1 MRASV
6 QRVDDDGLHL
16 ERGFDGSLDVH
27 FDGWR
32 GWSVSVEDGPEPVTV
47 SWPKRLQARLDGVS
61 DVRVTVDEVE
71 VFHQEVT
78 FGSGEGRVELVDR
91 FGNPVIID
99 KWGLTQRIFETRRE
113 GGAVEAMT
121 AMAERVLGVMRDE
134 CGLDGWISFG
144 TLLGA
149 ARSGKVIGHDSDI
162 DLCFL
167 SEKQT
172 PAEMAVEI
180 WDVARALVDAGISVK
195 HKTASF
201 ITVVYDAPDGGED
214 GIDIYTC
221 FYVGDLLHET
231 ATVRERVPRS
241 AILPLRALE
250 FEGRDMPAPAD
261 PDRMLTVSYG
271 PGWKVPDPSFRHLP
285 SREILDR
292 FDGWFSSVMTNRRD
306 WTQFNGQV
314 GAAGARPSP
323 FARWVVDQL
332 TADGALGDDRDD
344 DLRVLD
350 VGSGSSA
357 DLRLYHR
364 AGAKAIG
371 YDYAHP
377 GKHALGGREIDLPSD
392 VGRRVVNLLDERD
405 VLTVGALASRQ
416 KGRKVLTVR
425 QVLEA
430 VPPRSR
436 ALVWR
441 FAAMALAEGGRVY
454 VEGMSRTPQEC
465 RAAQERSGSPRL
477 WPVDPHDVVADVV
490 ASGGRVV
497 HREGLAAASR
507 ASRSGSPARWRMMVE
522 YPAVPERSQEQ
533 SQQEGR
539 TQR

>member
-6 QRVDDDGLHL
+6 QRVDDDGLLL
-16 ERGFDGSLDVH
+16 ERGTACSLDVH

-32 GWSVSVEDGPEPVTV
+32 GWSVAVEDDPDPVLV
-47 SWPKRLQARLDGVS
+47 PWPKRLKSRLDGTSLVTI
-61 DVRVTVDEVE
+61 TVDEEE
-71 VFHQEVT
+71 VFREELT
-78 FGSGEGRVELVDR
+78 FGTGEGRVEIVDR

-121 AMAERVLGVMRDE
+121 DMAERVLSVMRED
-134 CGLDGWISFG
+134 CGIEGWISFG

-149 ARSGKVIGHDSDI
+149 ARSGTVIGHDSDI

-180 WDVARALVDAGISVK
+180 WDIARALVDAGISVK

-231 ATVRERVPRS
+231 ATVRAPVPRT
-241 AILPLRALE
+241 AVLPLRTLE
-250 FEGRDMPAPAD
+250 FEGREMPAPAD

-271 PGWKVPDPSFRHLP
+271 PDWRVPDPSFRHLP
-285 SREILDR
+285 SREVTDR
-292 FDGWFSSVMTNRRD
+292 FDGWFGSVMTHRRD
-306 WTQFNGQV
+306 WTQYNGQV
-314 GAAGARPSP
+314 GAAGMRASP
-323 FARWVVDQL
+323 FARWVVDQVG
-332 TADGALGDDRDD
+332 ADPADV
-344 DLRVLD
+344 LRVLD

-357 DLRLYHR
+357 DLRAYDR
-364 AGAKAIG
+364 AGFKAIG

-377 GKHALGGREIDLPSD
+377 GKHALGGKEIDLPDS
-392 VGRRVVNLLDERD
+392 VGRRVMNLLDERD
-405 VLTVGALASRQ
+405 VLTVGALAARQ
-416 KGRKVLTVR
+416 KGPKVVTAR

-436 ALVWR
+436 DQLWR
-441 FAAMALAEGGRVY
+441 FAAMALSEGGRCF
-454 VEGMSRTPQEC
+454 VEGTSRSPRAC
-465 RAAQERSGSPRL
+465 RVEQERTGSPRL
-477 WPVDPHDVVADVV
+477 WPVDPYDVADDAR

-497 HREGLAAASR
+497 HREGFAAASR
-507 ASRSGSPARWRMMVE
+507 ASRTGSPARWRMIVE
-522 YPAVPERSQEQ
+522 YPNPHSHPHPHR
-533 SQQEGR
+533 QEGWTDR
-539 TQR
+539 

>member
-1 MRASV
+1 MKASV

-32 GWSVSVEDGPEPVTV
+32 GWSVAVEDGSEPLTV
-47 SWPKRLQARLDGVS
+47 PWPKRLKSRLHGSSLVTI
-61 DVRVTVDEVE
+61 TVDEEE
-71 VFHQEVT
+71 VFREELT
-78 FGSGEGRVELVDR
+78 FGTGEGRVELVDR

-121 AMAERVLGVMRDE
+121 AMAERVLDVMRE
-134 CGLDGWISFG
+134 SCGIEGWISFG

-172 PAEMAVEI
+172 PAEMAVEM
-180 WDVARALVDAGISVK
+180 WDIARALVDAGISVK

-241 AILPLRALE
+241 AILPLRLLE

-271 PGWKVPDPSFRHLP
+271 PQWRVPDPSFRHLP
-285 SREILDR
+285 SREITDR
-292 FDGWFSSVMTNRRD
+292 FDGWFGSVMTNRRD

-314 GAAGARPSP
+314 GAASMRPSP
-323 FARWVVDQL
+323 FAHWVVDQL
-332 TADGALGDDRDD
+332 DGTP
-344 DLRVLD
+344 RVLD

-357 DLRLYHR
+357 DLRAYHR
-364 AGAKAIG
+364 AGCKAIG

-377 GKHALGGREIDLPSD
+377 GKHALGGKEIDLPDS
-392 VGRRVVNLLDERD
+392 VGRRVINLLDERD
-405 VLTVGALASRQ
+405 VLTVGALAARQ
-416 KGRKVLTVR
+416 QGPKVVTARRL
-425 QVLEA
+425 LEA
-430 VPPRSR
+430 LPPRSR
-436 ALVWR
+436 DQLWR
-441 FAAMALAEGGRVY
+441 FAAMALSDGGRVF
-454 VEGMSRTPQEC
+454 VEGVSRSPRQC
-465 RAAQERSGSPRL
+465 RLAQERTGSPRL
-477 WPVDPHDVVADVV
+477 WPVDPTAVVDDVR
-490 ASGGRVV
+490 ASGGRVL
-497 HREGLAAASR
+497 HREGFAAASR
-507 ASRSGSPARWRMMVE
+507 ASRTGTPQRWRMMVE
-522 YPAVPERSQEQ
+522 YPTPVSSA
-533 SQQEGR
+533 QEGR
-539 TQR
+539 TDR

>member
-16 ERGFDGSLDVH
+16 ERGSDCSLDVH

-32 GWSVSVEDGPEPVTV
+32 GWSVAVEDGADPVLV
-47 SWPKRLQARLDGVS
+47 PWPKRLKARLDGTSLVTI
-61 DVRVTVDEVE
+61 TVDDEE
-71 VFHQEVT
+71 VFREELT

-121 AMAERVLGVMRDE
+121 SMAERVLEVMRDD
-134 CGLDGWISFG
+134 CGIEGWISFG

-149 ARSGKVIGHDSDI
+149 ARTGKVIGHDSDI

-180 WDVARALVDAGISVK
+180 WGIARALVDAGIAVK

-241 AILPLRALE
+241 AVLPLRLLE
-250 FEGRDMPAPAD
+250 FEGRGMPAPAD
-261 PDRMLTVSYG
+261 PDRMLAVSYG
-271 PGWKVPDPSFRHLP
+271 PGWRVPDPSFRHLP
-285 SREILDR
+285 SREITDR
-292 FDGWFSSVMTNRRD
+292 FDGWFSSVMTHRRD
-306 WTQFNGQV
+306 WTAYNGQV
-314 GAAGARPSP
+314 GAASMRPSP
-323 FARWVVDQL
+323 FSRWVVEQVQD
-332 TADGALGDDRDD
+332 AGATEGDN
-344 DLRVLD
+344 LRVLD

-357 DLRLYHR
+357 DLRTYHR
-364 AGAKAIG
+364 AGFKAIG

-377 GKHALGGREIDLPSD
+377 GKHALGGQEIDLPSS
-392 VGRRVVNLLDERD
+392 VGRRVMNLLDERD
-405 VLTVGALASRQ
+405 VLTVGALAARQ
-416 KGRKVLTVR
+416 KGPKVVTAR

-436 ALVWR
+436 DQLWR
-441 FAAMALAEGGRVY
+441 FAAMALSDGGRVY
-454 VEGMSRTPQEC
+454 VEGMSRSPQAC
-465 RAAQERSGSPRL
+465 RLEQERTGSPRL
-477 WPVDPHDVVADVV
+477 WPVDPQAVADDVR

-497 HREGLAAASR
+497 HREGFAAAAR
-507 ASRSGSPARWRMMVE
+507 ASRTGTPARWRMIVE
-522 YPAVPERSQEQ
+522 YPPTRTAD
-533 SQQEGR
+533 QEGR
-539 TQR
+539 TER

>member
-1 MRASV
+1 MKPNV

-32 GWSVSVEDGPEPVTV
+32 GWSVAVEDGSDPVTV
-47 SWPKRLQARLDGVS
+47 PWPKRLRSRLDGTSLVS
-61 DVRVTVDEVE
+61 ITVDEEE
-71 VFHQEVT
+71 VFREELT

-121 AMAERVLGVMRDE
+121 SMAERVLGVMRDA
-134 CGLDGWISFG
+134 CGIEGWISFG

-149 ARSGKVIGHDSDI
+149 ARSGAVIGHDSDI

-172 PAEMAVEI
+172 PAEMALEI
-180 WDVARALVDAGISVK
+180 WDIARALVDAGISVK

-241 AILPLRALE
+241 AVLPLRMLE

-271 PGWKVPDPSFRHLP
+271 PGWRVPDPSFRHLP
-285 SREILDR
+285 SREITDR

-314 GAAGARPSP
+314 GAASMRPSP
-323 FARWVVDQL
+323 FAHWVVDQL
-332 TADGALGDDRDD
+332 GPLEGN
-344 DLRVLD
+344 LRVLD
-350 VGSGSSA
+350 VGSGTSA

-364 AGAKAIG
+364 AGCKAIG

-377 GKHALGGREIDLPSD
+377 GRHALGGKEIDLPDS
-392 VGRRVVNLLDERD
+392 VGRRVINFLDERD
-405 VLTVGALASRQ
+405 VLTVGALAARQ
-416 KGRKVLTVR
+416 KGPKVVTAR

-430 VPPRSR
+430 VPPRTR
-436 ALVWR
+436 DQVWR
-441 FAAMALAEGGRVY
+441 FAAMALSDGGRVFA
-454 VEGMSRTPQEC
+454 EGVSRSPREC
-465 RAAQERSGSPRL
+465 REVQERTGSPRL
-477 WPVDPHDVVADVV
+477 WPVDPSDVVDDVR

-497 HREGLAAASR
+497 HREGFAAASR
-507 ASRSGSPARWRMMVE
+507 ASRTGSPARWRMMVE
-522 YPAVPERSQEQ
+522 YPARAS
-533 SQQEGR
+533 SAQEGR
-539 TQR
+539 TDR

>member
-1 MRASV
+1 MKASV
-6 QRVDDDGLHL
+6 HHVDDDGLHL
-16 ERGFDGSLDVH
+16 DRGTDCSLDVH

-32 GWSVSVEDGPEPVTV
+32 GWSVAVEDGSEPLTV
-47 SWPKRLQARLDGVS
+47 PWPKRLKSRLDGTSLVTI
-61 DVRVTVDEVE
+61 TVDEEE
-71 VFHQEVT
+71 VFREELT

-121 AMAERVLGVMRDE
+121 AMSERVLGVMRDA
-134 CGLDGWISFG
+134 CGIEGWISFG

-180 WDVARALVDAGISVK
+180 WDIARALVDAGISVK

-201 ITVVYDAPDGGED
+201 LTVVYDAPDGGED

-241 AILPLRALE
+241 AVLPLRALE

-261 PDRMLTVSYG
+261 PDLMLTVSYG
-271 PGWKVPDPSFRHLP
+271 PEWRVPDPSFRHLP
-285 SREILDR
+285 SREITER
-292 FDGWFSSVMTNRRD
+292 FDGWFSSVMTHRRD

-314 GAAGARPSP
+314 GAETMRPSP
-323 FARWVVDQL
+323 FAHWVVEQIGGPS
-332 TADGALGDDRDD
+332 DGTV
-344 DLRVLD
+344 RVLD
-350 VGSGSSA
+350 IGSGSSA
-357 DLRLYHR
+357 DLRAYHR
-364 AGAKAIG
+364 AGCKAIG

-377 GKHALGGREIDLPSD
+377 GKHALGGKEIDLPAS
-392 VGRRVVNLLDERD
+392 VGRRVINLLDERD
-405 VLTVGALASRQ
+405 VLTVGALAARQ
-416 KGRKVLTVR
+416 KGAKVVTAR
-425 QVLEA
+425 QLLEA

-436 ALVWR
+436 DQLWR
-441 FAAMALAEGGRVY
+441 FASMALSDGGRVF
-454 VEGMSRTPQEC
+454 VEGMSRSPQQS
-465 RAAQERSGSPRL
+465 RRAQERTGSPRL
-477 WPVDPHDVVADVV
+477 WPVDPQDVAADAR

-497 HREGLAAASR
+497 HREGFAAASR
-507 ASRSGSPARWRMMVE
+507 ASRTGTPARWRMIVD
-522 YPAVPERSQEQ
+522 YPAPEK
-533 SQQEGR
+533 G
-539 TQR
+539 

>member
-1 MRASV
+1 MKASV
-6 QRVDDDGLHL
+6 QRVDADGLHL

-32 GWSVSVEDGPEPVTV
+32 GWSVAVEDGTEPVV
-47 SWPKRLQARLDGVS
+47 VPWPKRLRARLDGTSLVTI
-61 DVRVTVDEVE
+61 TVDEVE
-71 VFHQEVT
+71 VFREEVV
-78 FGSGEGRVELVDR
+78 FGEGEGRVELVDR

-121 AMAERVLGVMRDE
+121 AMAERVLGVMRE
-134 CGLDGWISFG
+134 ACGIEGWISFG

-149 ARSGKVIGHDSDI
+149 ARSGTVIGHDSDI

-172 PAEMAVEI
+172 PAEMALEM
-180 WDVARALVDAGISVK
+180 WDIARALVDAGIAVK

-231 ATVRERVPRS
+231 ATVREPVPRS

-271 PGWKVPDPSFRHLP
+271 PGWRVPDPSFRHLP
-285 SREILDR
+285 SREVLDR

-306 WTQFNGQV
+306 WTQYNGQV
-314 GAAGARPSP
+314 GAAGMRPSP
-323 FARWVVDQL
+323 FAHWVVDDL
-332 TADGALGDDRDD
+332 GDAVADGVRIL
-344 DLRVLD
+344 DL
-350 VGSGSSA
+350 GSGSSA

-377 GKHALGGREIDLPSD
+377 GKHALGGKEIDLPPG
-392 VGRRVVNLLDERD
+392 VGRRLINLLDERD
-405 VLTVGALASRQ
+405 VLTVGALAARQ
-416 KGRKVLTVR
+416 KGPKAVTVR
-425 QVLEA
+425 RVLEA

-436 ALVWR
+436 AQVWR
-441 FAAMALAEGGRVY
+441 FASMALAEGGRVY
-454 VEGMSRTPQEC
+454 VEGMSRSPEEC
-465 RAAQERSGSPRL
+465 RLAQERTGSPRL
-477 WPVDPHDVVADVV
+477 WPVDPHDVLADVR

-497 HREGLAAASR
+497 VRDGFAAAAR
-507 ASRSGSPARWRMMVE
+507 ASRTGSPARWRMMVE
-522 YPAVPERSQEQ
+522 FPASPHQNEHQNE
-533 SQQEGR
+533 EDR
-539 TQR
+539 TDR

>member
-1 MRASV
+1 MKPSV

-16 ERGFDGSLDVH
+16 ERGDACSLDVH

-32 GWSVSVEDGPEPVTV
+32 GWSVAVEDDAEPVFV
-47 SWPKRLQARLDGVS
+47 PWPKRLKSRLDGTSLVTI
-61 DVRVTVDEVE
+61 TVDEEE
-71 VFHQEVT
+71 VFREELT
-78 FGSGEGRVELVDR
+78 FGTGEGRVELVDR

-121 AMAERVLGVMRDE
+121 AMAERVLAVMRED
-134 CGLDGWISFG
+134 CGIEGWISFG

-149 ARSGKVIGHDSDI
+149 ARGGKVIGHDSDI

-180 WDVARALVDAGISVK
+180 WGIARALVDAGIAVK

-241 AILPLRALE
+241 AVLPLRALE

-271 PGWKVPDPSFRHLP
+271 PGWRVPDPSFRHLP
-285 SREILDR
+285 SREITDR
-292 FDGWFSSVMTNRRD
+292 FDGWFSSVMTHRRD
-306 WTQFNGQV
+306 WTAHNGEV
-314 GAAGARPSP
+314 GAAGMRPSP
-323 FARWVVDQL
+323 FSRWVVDQVD
-332 TADGALGDDRDD
+332 TRPEGN
-344 DLRVLD
+344 LRVLD

-357 DLRLYHR
+357 DLRAYHR
-364 AGAKAIG
+364 AGLKAIG

-377 GKHALGGREIDLPSD
+377 GKHALGGKEIDLPAE
-392 VGRRVVNLLDERD
+392 VGRRVMNLLDERD
-405 VLTVGALASRQ
+405 VLTVGALAARQ
-416 KGRKVLTVR
+416 KGPKVVTAR

-436 ALVWR
+436 DQLWR
-441 FAAMALAEGGRVY
+441 FAAMALSDGGRVY
-454 VEGMSRTPQEC
+454 AEGMSRTPRAC
-465 RAAQERSGSPRL
+465 RLEEERTGAPRL
-477 WPVDPHDVVADVV
+477 WPVDPHEVAADAV
-490 ASGGRVV
+490 ARGGRVV
-497 HREGLAAASR
+497 HREGFAAAAR
-507 ASRSGSPARWRMMVE
+507 ASRTGSPSRWRMIVE
-522 YPAVPERSQEQ
+522 FTAPSQPAAQPPA
-533 SQQEGR
+533 QEGQPDR
-539 TQR
+539 

>member
-1 MRASV
+1 MKPSV

-32 GWSVSVEDGPEPVTV
+32 GWSVAVEDGSDPVTV
-47 SWPKRLQARLDGVS
+47 PWPKRLRSRLDGTSLVTI
-61 DVRVTVDEVE
+61 TVDDVE
-71 VFHQEVT
+71 VFREELT
-78 FGSGEGRVELVDR
+78 FGTGEGRVELVDR

-121 AMAERVLGVMRDE
+121 AMAERVLDVMHE
-134 CGLDGWISFG
+134 SCGIDGWISFG

-149 ARSGKVIGHDSDI
+149 ARGGKVIGHDSDI

-180 WDVARALVDAGISVK
+180 WDIARALVDAGISVK

-241 AILPLRALE
+241 AVLPLRALE

-271 PGWKVPDPSFRHLP
+271 PQWRVPDPSFRHLP
-285 SREILDR
+285 SREVLDR
-292 FDGWFSSVMTNRRD
+292 FDGWFSSVMTHRRD
-306 WTQFNGQV
+306 WTQFNGQT
-314 GAAGARPSP
+314 GAAGMRPSA
-323 FARWVVDQL
+323 FARWVVEQL
-332 TADGALGDDRDD
+332 DAEPDAGP
-344 DLRVLD
+344 RVLD

-357 DLRLYHR
+357 DLRAYHR
-364 AGAKAIG
+364 AGCKAIG

-377 GKHALGGREIDLPSD
+377 GKHALGGKEIDLPAS
-392 VGRRVVNLLDERD
+392 VGRRVINLLDERD
-405 VLTVGALASRQ
+405 VLTVGALAARQ
-416 KGRKVLTVR
+416 KGPKVVTARHL
-425 QVLEA
+425 LEA

-436 ALVWR
+436 DQLWR
-441 FAAMALAEGGRVY
+441 FAAMALSDGGRVF
-454 VEGMSRTPQEC
+454 VEGISRSPKEC
-465 RAAQERSGSPRL
+465 RLVQERTGTPRL
-477 WPVDPHDVVADVV
+477 WPVDPTDVADDVR

-497 HREGLAAASR
+497 HREGIAAASR
-507 ASRSGSPARWRMMVE
+507 ASRTGSPARWRMMVD
-522 YPAVPERSQEQ
+522 YPRREDAA
-533 SQQEGR
+533 QEGR
-539 TQR
+539 TDR

>member
-1 MRASV
+1 MLPV
-6 QRVDDDGLHL
+6 VLRVDDDGLHL
-16 ERGFDGSLDVH
+16 ERGTDCSLDVH

-32 GWSVSVEDGPEPVTV
+32 GWSVAVEDSPDPVTV
-47 SWPKRLQARLDGVS
+47 PWPKRLAARLDGRS
-61 DVRVTVDEVE
+61 LVTVTSDDEE
-71 VFHQEVT
+71 VFRSEVS
-78 FGSGEGRVELVDR
+78 FGSGEGRVEIVDR

-99 KWGLTQRIFETRRE
+99 KWGLTQRVFATRRE
-113 GGAVEAMT
+113 SGAVEAMT
-121 AMAERVLGVMRDE
+121 SMAERVLEVMRQA
-134 CGLDGWISFG
+134 CGLEGWISFG

-149 ARSGKVIGHDSDI
+149 ARSGSVIGHDSDI

-180 WDVARALVDAGISVK
+180 WGVARALVDAGISVK

-271 PGWKVPDPSFRHLP
+271 PGWRVPDPSFRHLP
-285 SREILDR
+285 SREVTDR
-292 FDGWFSSVMTNRRD
+292 FDGWFGSVMTNRRD
-306 WTQFNGQV
+306 WTQFNGQQ
-314 GAAGARPSP
+314 GAAGMQPSS
-323 FARWVVDQL
+323 FARWVVDR
-332 TADGALGDDRDD
+332 LGDDVEG
-344 DLRVLD
+344 LRVLD

-357 DLRLYHR
+357 DLRLYDR
-364 AGAKAIG
+364 AGCKAIG

-377 GKHALGGREIDLPSD
+377 GKHALGGKEIDLPES
-392 VGRRVVNLLDERD
+392 VGRRVLNLLDERD
-405 VLTVGALASRQ
+405 VLTVGALAARQ
-416 KGRKVLTVR
+416 KGDKVVTARRL
-425 QVLEA
+425 LEA

-436 ALVWR
+436 AQLWR
-441 FAAMALAEGGRVY
+441 FASMALATGGRAY
-454 VEGMSRTPQEC
+454 VEGVSRSPEQC
-465 RAAQERSGSPRL
+465 RLESERTGSPRL
-477 WPVDPHDVVADVV
+477 WPVDPTAVEADVR

-497 HREGLAAASR
+497 HREGFAAAAR
-507 ASRSGSPARWRMMVE
+507 ASRTGSPARWRMMVE
-522 YPAVPERSQEQ
+522 YPDRAPVGAAQAQED
-533 SQQEGR
+533 R
-539 TQR
+539 THR

>member
-1 MRASV
+1 MNASV
-6 QRVDDDGLHL
+6 LRVDDDGLHL
-16 ERGFDGSLDVH
+16 ERGTACSLDVH

-32 GWSVSVEDGPEPVTV
+32 GWSVAVEDDPEPVLV
-47 SWPKRLQARLDGVS
+47 PWPKRLSARLDGTSLVTI
-61 DVRVTVDEVE
+61 TVDEEE
-71 VFHQEVT
+71 VFREELT
-78 FGSGEGRVELVDR
+78 FGTGEGRVELVDR

-121 AMAERVLGVMRDE
+121 AMAERVLGVMRED
-134 CGLDGWISFG
+134 CGIEGWISFG

-149 ARSGKVIGHDSDI
+149 ARAGKVIGHDSDI

-180 WDVARALVDAGISVK
+180 WGIARALVDAGISVK

-241 AILPLRALE
+241 AVLPLRMLE

-261 PDRMLTVSYG
+261 PDRMLAVSYG
-271 PGWKVPDPSFRHLP
+271 PDWRVPDPSFRHLP
-285 SREILDR
+285 SREITDR
-292 FDGWFSSVMTNRRD
+292 FDGWFSSVMTHRRD
-306 WTQFNGQV
+306 WTQYNGQV
-314 GAAGARPSP
+314 GAAGMRPSA
-323 FARWVVDQL
+323 FARWVVKQV
-332 TADGALGDDRDD
+332 GEPGDH
-344 DLRVLD
+344 LRVLD

-357 DLRLYHR
+357 DLRAYHR
-364 AGAKAIG
+364 AGLKAIG

-377 GKHALGGREIDLPSD
+377 GKHALGGHEIDLPAS
-392 VGRRVVNLLDERD
+392 VGRRVLNLLDERD
-405 VLTVGALASRQ
+405 VLTVGALAARQ
-416 KGRKVLTVR
+416 KGPKIVTAR

-436 ALVWR
+436 DQLWR
-441 FAAMALAEGGRVY
+441 FAAMALSDGGRVY
-454 VEGMSRTPQEC
+454 VEGTSRSPRAC
-465 RAAQERSGSPRL
+465 RLEQERTGSPRL
-477 WPVDPHDVVADVV
+477 WPVDPQAVADDVR
-490 ASGGRVV
+490 ASGGRLV
-497 HREGLAAASR
+497 HREGFAAASR
-507 ASRSGSPARWRMMVE
+507 ASRTGSPARWRMIVE
-522 YPAVPERSQEQ
+522 YPSSQE
-533 SQQEGR
+533 GKTDR
-539 TQR
+539 

>member
-1 MRASV
+1 MKASV

-16 ERGFDGSLDVH
+16 DRGFEGSLDVH

-32 GWSVSVEDGPEPVTV
+32 GWSVAVEDGSDAVTV
-47 SWPKRLQARLDGVS
+47 PWPKRLRSRLDGTSLVTI
-61 DVRVTVDEVE
+61 TVDEEE
-71 VFHQEVT
+71 VFREELT
-78 FGSGEGRVELVDR
+78 FGSGEGRVQLVDR

-121 AMAERVLGVMRDE
+121 AMAERVLEVMRDD
-134 CGLDGWISFG
+134 CGIDGWISFG

-180 WDVARALVDAGISVK
+180 WGIARALVDAGISVK

-231 ATVRERVPRS
+231 ATVRARVPRS

-261 PDRMLTVSYG
+261 PDRMLAVSYG
-271 PGWKVPDPSFRHLP
+271 PGWRVPDPSFRHLP
-285 SREILDR
+285 SREITDR
-292 FDGWFSSVMTNRRD
+292 FDGWFSSVMTHRRD
-306 WTQFNGQV
+306 WTQFNGEV
-314 GAAGARPSP
+314 GASGMRPSP
-323 FARWVVDQL
+323 FARWVVDQVGSDNP
-332 TADGALGDDRDD
+332 DGA
-344 DLRVLD
+344 LRVLD

-357 DLRLYHR
+357 DLRAYHR
-364 AGAKAIG
+364 AGFKAIG

-377 GKHALGGREIDLPSD
+377 GKHALGGKEIDLPAS
-392 VGRRVVNLLDERD
+392 VGRRVLNLLDERD
-405 VLTVGALASRQ
+405 VLTVGALAARQ
-416 KGRKVLTVR
+416 KGPKVVTAR
-425 QVLEA
+425 QLLEA
-430 VPPRSR
+430 LPPRSR
-436 ALVWR
+436 DQLWR
-441 FAAMALAEGGRVY
+441 FAAMALAEGGQVF
-454 VEGMSRTPQEC
+454 VEGLSRSPRAC
-465 RAAQERSGSPRL
+465 RLEQERTGVPRL
-477 WPVDPHDVVADVV
+477 WPVDPHAVADDVR
-490 ASGGRVV
+490 ASGGRVL
-497 HREGLAAASR
+497 HREGFAAAARASR
-507 ASRSGSPARWRMMVE
+507 AGSAARWRMIVE
-522 YPAVPERSQEQ
+522 YPAPDNPA
-533 SQQEGR
+533 QEGR
-539 TQR
+539 TER

>member
-1 MRASV
+1 MKASV
-6 QRVDDDGLHL
+6 HRVDDDGLHL

-32 GWSVSVEDGPEPVTV
+32 GWSVAVEDGSDPVTV
-47 SWPKRLQARLDGVS
+47 PWPKRLKARLDGTSLVTI
-61 DVRVTVDEVE
+61 TVDEEE
-71 VFHQEVT
+71 VFRQELT
-78 FGSGEGRVELVDR
+78 FGTGEGRVELVDR

-121 AMAERVLGVMRDE
+121 AMAERVLGVMRDA
-134 CGLDGWISFG
+134 CGIEGWISFG

-180 WDVARALVDAGISVK
+180 WGIARALVDAGISVK

-261 PDRMLTVSYG
+261 PDRMLAVSYG
-271 PGWKVPDPSFRHLP
+271 PGWRVPDPSFRHLP
-285 SREILDR
+285 SREITDR
-292 FDGWFSSVMTNRRD
+292 FDGWFGSVMTNRRD

-314 GAAGARPSP
+314 GAASMRPSP
-323 FARWVVDQL
+323 FAHWVVDRL
-332 TADGALGDDRDD
+332 DGTP
-344 DLRVLD
+344 RVLD

-357 DLRLYHR
+357 DLRAYHR
-364 AGAKAIG
+364 AGCKAIG

-377 GKHALGGREIDLPSD
+377 GKHALGGKEIDLPDS
-392 VGRRVVNLLDERD
+392 VGRRVINLLDERD
-405 VLTVGALASRQ
+405 VLTVGALAARQ
-416 KGRKVLTVR
+416 KGPKVVTAR

-436 ALVWR
+436 DQLWR
-441 FAAMALAEGGRVY
+441 FASMALSDGGRVF
-454 VEGMSRTPQEC
+454 VEGVSRSPREC
-465 RAAQERSGSPRL
+465 ARAQERTGSPRL
-477 WPVDPHDVVADVV
+477 WSVDPAAVVDDVR

-497 HREGLAAASR
+497 HREGFAAASR
-507 ASRSGSPARWRMMVE
+507 ASCTGSPARWRMMVD
-522 YPAVPERSQEQ
+522 YPRREDAA
-533 SQQEGR
+533 QEGR
-539 TQR
+539 TDR

>member
-1 MRASV
+1 MKASV
-6 QRVDDDGLHL
+6 HHVDDDGLHL
-16 ERGFDGSLDVH
+16 DRGFDGSLDVH

-32 GWSVSVEDGPEPVTV
+32 GWSVAVEDGPEPVTV
-47 SWPKRLQARLDGVS
+47 PWPKRLQARLDGTSLVS
-61 DVRVTVDEVE
+61 ITVDEEE
-71 VFHQEVT
+71 VFRAEVT
-78 FGSGEGRVELVDR
+78 FGTGEGRVELVDR

-121 AMAERVLGVMRDE
+121 AMAERVLQVMREE
-134 CGLDGWISFG
+134 CGIEGWISFG

-180 WDVARALVDAGISVK
+180 WDIARALVDAGISVK

-241 AILPLRALE
+241 AVLPLRALE

-261 PDRMLTVSYG
+261 PDRMLAVSYG
-271 PGWKVPDPSFRHLP
+271 PDWRVPDPSFRHLP
-285 SREILDR
+285 SREITDR
-292 FDGWFSSVMTNRRD
+292 FDGWFSSVMTHRRD

-314 GAAGARPSP
+314 GAAGMRPSP
-323 FARWVVDQL
+323 FSRWVVEQVEQTSDAA
-332 TADGALGDDRDD
+332 TTGT
-344 DLRVLD
+344 LRVLD

-357 DLRLYHR
+357 DLRTYHR
-364 AGAKAIG
+364 AGFKALG

-377 GKHALGGREIDLPSD
+377 GKHALGGQEIDLPAS
-392 VGRRVVNLLDERD
+392 VGRRVMNLLDERD
-405 VLTVGALASRQ
+405 VLTVGALAARQ
-416 KGRKVLTVR
+416 KGPKVVTAR
-425 QVLEA
+425 RVLEA

-436 ALVWR
+436 DQLWR
-441 FAAMALAEGGRVY
+441 FAAMALAEGGRAY
-454 VEGMSRTPQEC
+454 VEGVSRSPQAC
-465 RAAQERSGSPRL
+465 RLEQERTGSPRL
-477 WPVDPHDVVADVV
+477 WPVDPHDVADDVR

-497 HREGLAAASR
+497 HREGFAAAAR
-507 ASRSGSPARWRMMVE
+507 ASRTGSPARWRMIVE
-522 YPAVPERSQEQ
+522 HPGPHNSA
-533 SQQEGR
+533 QEGR
-539 TQR
+539 KDR

>member
-1 MRASV
+1 MKASV
-6 QRVDDDGLHL
+6 LRVDDDGLHL
-16 ERGFDGSLDVH
+16 ERGSDCSLDVH

-32 GWSVSVEDGPEPVTV
+32 GWSVAVEDDPEPVLV
-47 SWPKRLQARLDGVS
+47 PWPKRLRTRLDGTSLVTI
-61 DVRVTVDEVE
+61 TVDEEE
-71 VFHQEVT
+71 VFREELT

-121 AMAERVLGVMRDE
+121 AMAERVLAVMRED
-134 CGLDGWISFG
+134 CGIEGWISFG

-149 ARSGKVIGHDSDI
+149 ARGGAVIGHDSDI

-180 WDVARALVDAGISVK
+180 WGIARALIDAGISVK

-241 AILPLRALE
+241 AVVPLRMLE

-261 PDRMLTVSYG
+261 PDRLLTVSYG
-271 PGWKVPDPSFRHLP
+271 PRWRVPDPSFRHLP
-285 SREILDR
+285 SREITDR
-292 FDGWFSSVMTNRRD
+292 FDGWFSSVMTHRRD
-306 WTQFNGQV
+306 WTAHNGQV
-314 GAAGARPSP
+314 GAASMRPSA
-323 FARWVVDQL
+323 FARWVVDQV
-332 TADGALGDDRDD
+332 AEPGD
-344 DLRVLD
+344 DLRILD

-357 DLRLYHR
+357 DLKAYHR
-364 AGAKAIG
+364 AGFKAIG

-377 GKHALGGREIDLPSD
+377 GKHALGGHEIDLPAS
-392 VGRRVVNLLDERD
+392 VGRRVMNLLDERD
-405 VLTVGALASRQ
+405 VLTVGALAARQ
-416 KGRKVLTVR
+416 KGPKAVTAR

-430 VPPRSR
+430 VPPRSGDQ
-436 ALVWR
+436 LWR
-441 FAAMALAEGGRVY
+441 FAAMALSGGGRVY
-454 VEGMSRTPQEC
+454 VEGVSRSPRAC
-465 RAAQERSGSPRL
+465 RLEQERTGSPRL
-477 WPVDPHDVVADVV
+477 WPVDPQAVADDVR

-497 HREGLAAASR
+497 HREGFAAASR
-507 ASRSGSPARWRMMVE
+507 ASRTGSPARWRMIVE
-522 YPAVPERSQEQ
+522 YARPT
-533 SQQEGR
+533 QEGQTDR
-539 TQR
+539 

>member
-1 MRASV
+1 MKASV

-16 ERGFDGSLDVH
+16 ERGTDCSLDVH

-32 GWSVSVEDGPEPVTV
+32 GWSVAVDDDPEPVV
-47 SWPKRLQARLDGVS
+47 VPWPKRLRSRLDGTSLVTI
-61 DVRVTVDEVE
+61 TVDDEE
-71 VFHQEVT
+71 VFREEVV
-78 FGSGEGRVELVDR
+78 FGTGEGRVELVDR

-121 AMAERVLGVMRDE
+121 TMAERVLAVMRED
-134 CGLDGWISFG
+134 CGIEGWISFG

-149 ARSGKVIGHDSDI
+149 ARAGKVIGHDSDI

-180 WDVARALVDAGISVK
+180 WDIARALVDAGISVK

-241 AILPLRALE
+241 AVLPLRVLE

-261 PDRMLTVSYG
+261 PDTMLTVSYG
-271 PGWKVPDPSFRHLP
+271 PGWRVPDPSFRHLP
-285 SREILDR
+285 SREITDR
-292 FDGWFSSVMTNRRD
+292 FDGWFSSVMTHRRD
-306 WTQFNGQV
+306 WTQYNGEV
-314 GAAGARPSP
+314 GAAGMRPSP
-323 FARWVVDQL
+323 FARWVVDQVEQ
-332 TADGALGDDRDD
+332 DRPGDDAGSAT
-344 DLRVLD
+344 LRVLD

-357 DLRLYHR
+357 DLRAYDR
-364 AGAKAIG
+364 AGFKAIG

-377 GKHALGGREIDLPSD
+377 GKHALGGREIDLPAS
-392 VGRRVVNLLDERD
+392 VGRRVMNLLDERD
-405 VLTVGALASRQ
+405 VLTVGALAARQ
-416 KGRKVLTVR
+416 KGPKVVTAR

-436 ALVWR
+436 DQLWR
-441 FAAMALAEGGRVY
+441 FASMALSDGGRVF
-454 VEGMSRTPQEC
+454 VEGMSRSPRAC
-465 RAAQERSGSPRL
+465 RLEQERTGSPRL
-477 WPVDPHDVVADVV
+477 WPVDPHAVADDVR

-497 HREGLAAASR
+497 LREGFAAASR
-507 ASRSGSPARWRMMVE
+507 ASRTGSPARWRMIVE
-522 YPAVPERSQEQ
+522 YPDHH
-533 SQQEGR
+533 QEGR
-539 TQR
+539 TDR